1 MGEFRSQFLPVKS
14 IQTIEHIFT
23 MQKKLFIVVNQD
35 FFFLSHRLPV
45 ATAALEAGYDVTIVS
60 EDTGVSHKIREAG
73 LKTINLPINK
83 AGTNMKDE
91 VKTLFF
97 LYKLFRR
104 EKPDI
109 VHLVGLKTM
118 LWGSIACRL
127 AGVKA
132 MVSAVCGLGVL
143 FDEKQAQSFMTQAI
157 LKVMRITHH
166 KKRLRVIF
174 QNNDDKGIFQDAKIV
189 NDSQCVFT
197 NGSGIN
203 LQNYDYTPE
212 PTEGPIKIIFTA
224 RMVEDKGT
232 LVLIEAAKKLEPEY
246 KGKIQ
251 FLLCGGL
258 DTNPNGITKEMLESR
273 CDGEYIQWLGHRKDV
288 LELLKQSHIMAFPSW
303 YREGL
308 PKSVIEAEA
317 IGRPIVTTD
326 SVGCRDTVIDGK
338 NGFLIPIKDSNAL
351 ADALKKLI
359 DSKELRETMGKN
371 AREFAV
377 NKFDIKDVTDVH
389 LDVYKTILE

>member
-1 MGEFRSQFLPVKS
+1 MK
-14 IQTIEHIFT
+14 
-23 MQKKLFIVVNQD
+23 KKLFIVVNQD
-35 FFFLSHRLPV
+35 FFFLSHRLPIGM
-45 ATAALEAGYDVTIVS
+45 AAKGAGYDVTIVS
-60 EDTGVSHKIREAG
+60 EATGVSDKIREAG

-83 AGTNMKDE
+83 AGTNIKDE
-91 VKTLFF
+91 IKTFFF

-118 LWGSIACRL
+118 LWGSLACRL
-127 AGVKA
+127 AGAKA

-143 FDEKQAQSFMTQAI
+143 FDEEHAHSFMTRSI
-157 LKVMRITHH
+157 LKVLRVTHK
-166 KKRLRVIF
+166 KKRLAVIF
-174 QNNDDKGIFQDAKIV
+174 QNNDDKAIFLNAKIMKEE
-189 NDSQCVFT
+189 QCAFT

-212 PTEGPIKIIFTA
+212 PTDGLIKIIFTA

-232 LVLIEAAKKLEPEY
+232 LILIDAAKKLEAEY
-246 KGKIQ
+246 KGKVQ

-258 DTNPNGITKEMLESR
+258 DANPNGITKDMLESR

-288 LELLKQSHIMAFPSW
+288 LELLKRSHIMAFPSW

-317 IGRPIVTTD
+317 IGRPVVTTD
-326 SVGCRDTVIDGK
+326 SVGCRDTIVDGK
-338 NGFLIPIKDSNAL
+338 NGYMIPIKDSDAL
-351 ADALKKLI
+351 AMALKKLI
-359 DSKELRETMGKN
+359 DNPALRQEMGRN

-377 NKFDIKDVTDVH
+377 SKFDIKDVVKVH
-389 LDVYKTILE
+389 LDVYKKLMDK

>member
-1 MGEFRSQFLPVKS
+1 MK
-14 IQTIEHIFT
+14 
-23 MQKKLFIVVNQD
+23 KKLFIVVNQD
-35 FFFLSHRLPV
+35 FFFLSHRLPIGV
-45 ATAALEAGYDVTIVS
+45 TAKDAGYDVTIVS
-60 EDTGVSHKIREAG
+60 EDTGVSDKIREAG
-73 LKTINLPINK
+73 LNTINLPINK
-83 AGTNMKDE
+83 AGTNIKDE
-91 VKTLFF
+91 IKTFFF

-118 LWGSIACRL
+118 LWGSLACRL

-132 MVSAVCGLGVL
+132 MVSAVCGVGVL
-143 FDEKQAQSFMTQAI
+143 FDEEHAHSFMTRSI
-157 LKVMRITHH
+157 LKVMRITHK
-166 KKRLRVIF
+166 KKRLTVIF
-174 QNNDDKGIFQDAKIV
+174 QNNDDKAIFLNAKIMKEE
-189 NDSQCVFT
+189 QCAFT

-212 PTEGPIKIIFTA
+212 PTDGLIKIIFTA

-232 LVLIEAAKKLEPEY
+232 LILIDAAKKLEAEY
-246 KGKIQ
+246 KGKVQ

-273 CDGEYIQWLGHRKDV
+273 CDGDYIQWLGHRKDV

-317 IGRPIVTTD
+317 IGRPVVTTD
-326 SVGCRDTVIDGK
+326 SVGCRDTVVDGL
-338 NGFLIPIKDSNAL
+338 NGFMIPIKDADAL
-351 ADALKKLI
+351 ASALKKLI
-359 DSKELRETMGKN
+359 DYPALRQEMAHN

-377 NKFDIKDVTDVH
+377 SKFDIKDVVKVH
-389 LDVYKTILE
+389 LDVYKNIMEK

>member
-1 MGEFRSQFLPVKS
+1 
-14 IQTIEHIFT
+14 

-35 FFFLSHRLPV
+35 WFFLSHRLPIGV
-45 ATAALEAGYDVTIVS
+45 AAKEDGYDVTIIS
-60 EDTGVSHKIREAG
+60 EDTGVSNKIRETG
-73 LKTINLPINK
+73 LKTIDLPINK
-83 AGTNMKDE
+83 AGTNIKDE
-91 VKTLFF
+91 IKTFFF

-118 LWGSIACRL
+118 LWGSLACRL

-143 FDEKQAQSFMTQAI
+143 FDEEHAHSFMTRSI
-157 LKVMRITHH
+157 LKVLRVTHR
-166 KKRLRVIF
+166 KKRLSVIF
-174 QNNDDKGIFQDAKIV
+174 QNNDDKAIFLNAKIMKEE
-189 NDSQCVFT
+189 QCAFT

-212 PTEGPIKIIFTA
+212 PIDGSIKVIFTA

-232 LVLIEAAKKLEPEY
+232 LILIDAAKKLETEY
-246 KGKIQ
+246 KGKVQ

-317 IGRPIVTTD
+317 IGRPVVTTD
-326 SVGCRDTVIDGK
+326 SVGCRDTVVDGK
-338 NGFLIPIKDSNAL
+338 NGYMIPIKDSDAL
-351 ADALKKLI
+351 AMALKKLI
-359 DSKELRETMGKN
+359 DNPELRQTMGKN

-377 NKFDIKDVTDVH
+377 NRFDIHDVVNVH
-389 LDVYKTILE
+389 LNVYDNILK

>member
-1 MGEFRSQFLPVKS
+1 
-14 IQTIEHIFT
+14 

-35 FFFLSHRLPV
+35 WFFLSHRLPIGV
-45 ATAALEAGYDVTIVS
+45 AAKDAGYDVTIVS
-60 EDTGVSHKIREAG
+60 EDTGVSGKIREAG

-83 AGTNMKDE
+83 AGTNIKDE
-91 VKTLFF
+91 IKTFFF
-97 LYKLFRR
+97 LYKLFKR

-118 LWGSIACRL
+118 LWGSLACRL

-143 FDEKQAQSFMTQAI
+143 FDEEHAHSFMTRSI
-157 LKVMRITHH
+157 LKVMRITH
-166 KKRLRVIF
+166 KKKCLAVIF
-174 QNNDDKGIFQDAKIV
+174 QNNDDKAIFLNAKIMKKE
-189 NDSQCVFT
+189 QCAFT

-212 PTEGPIKIIFTA
+212 PTNGPIKIIFTA

-232 LVLIEAAKKLEPEY
+232 MVLIEAAKKLEPEY
-246 KGKIQ
+246 KGKVQ

-273 CDGEYIQWLGHRKDV
+273 CGGDYIQWLGHRKDV
-288 LELLKQSHIMAFPSW
+288 LELLKQSHIMSFPSW

-317 IGRPIVTTD
+317 IGRPVVTTD
-326 SVGCRDTVIDGK
+326 SVGCRDTIIDGK
-338 NGFLIPIKDSNAL
+338 NGFMIPIKDSDAL
-351 ADALKKLI
+351 AAALKKLI
-359 DSKELRETMGKN
+359 DNPTLRQEMGRN

-377 NKFDIKDVTDVH
+377 SKFDIKDVVKVH
-389 LDVYKTILE
+389 LDVYKDIMEK

>member
-1 MGEFRSQFLPVKS
+1 
-14 IQTIEHIFT
+14 

-35 FFFLSHRLPV
+35 WFFLSHRLPIGV
-45 ATAALEAGYDVTIVS
+45 AAKEDGYDVTIIS
-60 EDTGVSHKIREAG
+60 EDTGVSNKIRETG
-73 LKTINLPINK
+73 LKTIDLPINK
-83 AGTNMKDE
+83 AGTNIKDE
-91 VKTLFF
+91 IKTFFF

-118 LWGSIACRL
+118 LWGSLACRL

-143 FDEKQAQSFMTQAI
+143 FDEEHAHSFMTRSI
-157 LKVMRITHH
+157 LKVLRVTHR
-166 KKRLRVIF
+166 KKRLSVIF
-174 QNNDDKGIFQDAKIV
+174 QNNDDKAIFLNAKIMKEE
-189 NDSQCVFT
+189 QCAFT

-212 PTEGPIKIIFTA
+212 PTDGLIRIIFTA

-232 LVLIEAAKKLEPEY
+232 LVLIDAAKKLESEY
-246 KGKIQ
+246 KGKVQ

-288 LELLKQSHIMAFPSW
+288 LELLRQSHIMAFPSW

-317 IGRPIVTTD
+317 IGRPVVTTD

-338 NGFLIPIKDSNAL
+338 NGHMIPIKDSDAL
-351 ADALKKLI
+351 AMALKKLI
-359 DSKELRETMGKN
+359 DNPELRQTMGKN
-371 AREFAV
+371 ARDFAV
-377 NKFDIKDVTDVH
+377 SKFDIKDVVKAH
-389 LDVYKTILE
+389 LDVYKSVLK

>member
-1 MGEFRSQFLPVKS
+1 MK
-14 IQTIEHIFT
+14 
-23 MQKKLFIVVNQD
+23 KKLFIVVNQD
-35 FFFLSHRLPV
+35 FFFLSHRLPIGV
-45 ATAALEAGYDVTIVS
+45 TAKDAGYDVTIVS
-60 EDTGVSHKIREAG
+60 EDTGVSDKIREAG

-83 AGTNMKDE
+83 AGTNIKDE
-91 VKTLFF
+91 IKTFFF

-118 LWGSIACRL
+118 LWGSLACRL

-143 FDEKQAQSFMTQAI
+143 FDEEHAHSFMTRSI
-157 LKVMRITHH
+157 LKVLRVTHK
-166 KKRLRVIF
+166 KKRLAVIF
-174 QNNDDKGIFQDAKIV
+174 QNNDDKAIFLNAKIMKEE
-189 NDSQCVFT
+189 QCAFT

-212 PTEGPIKIIFTA
+212 PTDGLIKIIFTA

-232 LVLIEAAKKLEPEY
+232 LILIDAAKKLEAEY
-246 KGKIQ
+246 KGKVQ

-258 DTNPNGITKEMLESR
+258 DTNPSGITKEMLESR

-317 IGRPIVTTD
+317 IGRPVVTTD
-326 SVGCRDTVIDGK
+326 SVGCRDTVVDGK
-338 NGFLIPIKDSNAL
+338 NGYMIPIKDSDAL
-351 ADALKKLI
+351 AMALKKLI
-359 DSKELRETMGKN
+359 DNPELRQTMGKN

-377 NKFDIKDVTDVH
+377 NRFDIKDVVKVH
-389 LDVYKTILE
+389 MDVYDNILK

>member
-1 MGEFRSQFLPVKS
+1 MK
-14 IQTIEHIFT
+14 
-23 MQKKLFIVVNQD
+23 KKLFIVVNQD
-35 FFFLSHRLPV
+35 FFFLSHRLPIGV
-45 ATAALEAGYDVTIVS
+45 TAKDAGYDVTIVS
-60 EDTGVSHKIREAG
+60 EDTGVSDKIREAG

-83 AGTNMKDE
+83 AGTNIKDE
-91 VKTLFF
+91 IKTFFF

-118 LWGSIACRL
+118 LWGSLACRL

-143 FDEKQAQSFMTQAI
+143 FDEEHAHSFMTRSI
-157 LKVMRITHH
+157 LKVLRVTHN
-166 KKRLRVIF
+166 KKRLAVIF
-174 QNNDDKGIFQDAKIV
+174 QNNDDKAIFLNAKIMKEE
-189 NDSQCVFT
+189 QCAFT

-212 PTEGPIKIIFTA
+212 PTDGLIKIIFTA

-232 LVLIEAAKKLEPEY
+232 LILIDAAKKLEAEY
-246 KGKIQ
+246 KGKVQ

-273 CDGEYIQWLGHRKDV
+273 CNGEYIQWLGHRKDV

-317 IGRPIVTTD
+317 IGRPVVTTD
-326 SVGCRDTVIDGK
+326 SVGCRDTVVDGK
-338 NGFLIPIKDSNAL
+338 NGYMIPIKDSDAL
-351 ADALKKLI
+351 AMALKKLI
-359 DSKELRETMGKN
+359 DNPELRQTMGKN

-377 NKFDIKDVTDVH
+377 NRFDIKDVVKVH
-389 LDVYKTILE
+389 MDVYDNILK

>member
-91 VKTLFF
+91 IKTLFF

-143 FDEKQAQSFMTQAI
+143 FDEKHAQSFMTQAI

-189 NDSQCVFT
+189 NDSQCAFT

-232 LVLIEAAKKLEPEY
+232 LVLIEAAKKLETEY

>member
-1 MGEFRSQFLPVKS
+1 MKG
-14 IQTIEHIFT
+14 
-23 MQKKLFIVVNQD
+23 KLFIVVNQD
-35 FFFLSHRLPV
+35 CFFLSHRLPIGV
-45 ATAALEAGYDVTIVS
+45 AAKDAGLDVTIVS
-60 EDTGVSHKIREAG
+60 EDTGVSDKIREAG

-83 AGTNMKDE
+83 AGTNIKDE
-91 VKTLFF
+91 IKTFFF

-104 EKPDI
+104 ERPDV

-118 LWGSIACRL
+118 LWGSLACRL

-143 FDEKQAQSFMTQAI
+143 FDEEHAQSFMTRSI
-157 LKVMRITHH
+157 LKVLRVTHK
-166 KKRLRVIF
+166 KKRLSVIF
-174 QNNDDKGIFQDAKIV
+174 QNDDDKAIFLNAKIMKEE
-189 NDSQCVFT
+189 QCAFT

-212 PTEGPIKIIFTA
+212 PTDGLIKIIFTA

-232 LVLIEAAKKLEPEY
+232 LVLIDAAKKLETRY
-246 KGKIQ
+246 KGKVQ

-258 DTNPNGITKEMLESR
+258 DTNPNGITKEMLESK

-288 LELLKQSHIMAFPSW
+288 LDLLKQSHIMAFPSW

-317 IGRPIVTTD
+317 IGRPVVTTD
-326 SVGCRDTVIDGK
+326 SVGCRDTVINGK
-338 NGFLIPIKDSNAL
+338 NGYMIPIKDSDTL
-351 ADALKKLI
+351 AVVLKKLI
-359 DSKELRETMGKN
+359 DNPELRQTMGKN

-377 NKFDIKDVTDVH
+377 SKYDINDVVKVH
-389 LDVYKTILE
+389 LDIYKAINQ

>member
-1 MGEFRSQFLPVKS
+1 
-14 IQTIEHIFT
+14 
-23 MQKKLFIVVNQD
+23 MQNKLFIVVNQD
-35 FFFLSHRLPV
+35 SFFLSHRLPIGI
-45 ATAALEAGYDVTIVS
+45 AAKEAGYDVTIVS

-83 AGTNMKDE
+83 AGINMKDE
-91 VKTLFF
+91 IKTLFF

-143 FDEKQAQSFMTQAI
+143 FDEEHAQSFMTQTI
-157 LKVMRITHH
+157 LKVLRITHS
-166 KKRLRVIF
+166 KKRLKVIF
-174 QNNDDKGIFQDAKIV
+174 QNNDDKSIFQAAKIM
-189 NDSQCVFT
+189 NDSQCAFT

-212 PTEGPIKIIFTA
+212 TTEGPIKIIFTA

-232 LVLIEAAKKLEPEY
+232 LVLIDAAKKLESEY
-246 KGKIQ
+246 KDKIQ

-258 DTNPNGITKEMLESR
+258 DTNPNGITQEMLESS

-317 IGRPIVTTD
+317 IGRPVVTTN

-338 NGFLIPIKDSNAL
+338 NGFLIPTKDSEAL
-351 ADALKKLI
+351 ATALKKLI
-359 DSKELRETMGKN
+359 DNKELRQYMGQN

-377 NKFDIKDVTDVH
+377 NRFDINNVIKTH
-389 LDVYKTILE
+389 LDIYSSILK

>member
-1 MGEFRSQFLPVKS
+1 MK
-14 IQTIEHIFT
+14 
-23 MQKKLFIVVNQD
+23 KKLFIVVNQD
-35 FFFLSHRLPV
+35 FFFLSHRLPIGV
-45 ATAALEAGYDVTIVS
+45 TAKDAGYDVTIVS
-60 EDTGVSHKIREAG
+60 EDTGVSDKIREAG
-73 LKTINLPINK
+73 LNTINLPINK
-83 AGTNMKDE
+83 AGTNIKDE
-91 VKTLFF
+91 IKTFFF

-118 LWGSIACRL
+118 LWGSLACRL

-143 FDEKQAQSFMTQAI
+143 FDEEHAHSFMTRSI
-157 LKVMRITHH
+157 LKVLRVTHK
-166 KKRLRVIF
+166 KKRLAVIF
-174 QNNDDKGIFQDAKIV
+174 QNNDDKAIFLNAKIMKEE
-189 NDSQCVFT
+189 QCAFT

-212 PTEGPIKIIFTA
+212 PTDGLIKIIFTA

-232 LVLIEAAKKLEPEY
+232 LILIDAAKKLEAEY
-246 KGKIQ
+246 KGKVQ

-317 IGRPIVTTD
+317 IGRPVVTTD

-338 NGFLIPIKDSNAL
+338 NGYMIPIKDSDAL
-351 ADALKKLI
+351 AAALKKLI
-359 DSKELRETMGKN
+359 DNPELRQTMGKN

-377 NKFDIKDVTDVH
+377 SRFDIKVVVKVH
-389 LDVYKTILE
+389 LDVYKNIMEK

>member
-1 MGEFRSQFLPVKS
+1 
-14 IQTIEHIFT
+14 

-35 FFFLSHRLPV
+35 FFFLSHRLPIGI
-45 ATAALEAGYDVTIVS
+45 AAQKAGYDVTIVS
-60 EDTGVSHKIREAG
+60 EDTGVSYKIREIG

-91 VKTLFF
+91 IKTLFF

-127 AGVKA
+127 TGIKA
-132 MVSAVCGLGVL
+132 MISAVCGLGIL
-143 FDEKQAQSFMTQAI
+143 FDEDHAQSFMSRAI
-157 LKVMRITHH
+157 LKVLRITHN

-174 QNNDDKGIFQDAKIV
+174 QNNDDKCIFQAAKIM
-189 NDSQCVFT
+189 NDSQCAFT

-212 PTEGPIKIIFTA
+212 PIEGPIKIIFTA
-224 RMVEDKGT
+224 RMLVDKG
-232 LVLIEAAKKLEPEY
+232 VFILIEAAKKLEAEY
-246 KGKIQ
+246 KGKVL
-251 FLLCGGL
+251 FMLCGGL

-338 NGFLIPIKDSNAL
+338 NGFLIPIKDSDAL

>member
-1 MGEFRSQFLPVKS
+1 MK
-14 IQTIEHIFT
+14 
-23 MQKKLFIVVNQD
+23 KKLFIVVNQD
-35 FFFLSHRLPV
+35 WFFLSHRLPIGV
-45 ATAALEAGYDVTIVS
+45 AAKDAGYDVTIVS
-60 EDTGVSHKIREAG
+60 EDTGVSDKIREAG
-73 LKTINLPINK
+73 LKTIDLPINK
-83 AGTNMKDE
+83 AGTNIKDE
-91 VKTLFF
+91 IKTFFF

-104 EKPDI
+104 EKPYI

-118 LWGSIACRL
+118 LWGSLACRL

-143 FDEKQAQSFMTQAI
+143 FDEEHAHSFMTRSI
-157 LKVMRITHH
+157 LKVLRITHN
-166 KKRLRVIF
+166 KKRLSVIF
-174 QNNDDKGIFQDAKIV
+174 QNNDDKAIFMNAKIMKKE
-189 NDSQCVFT
+189 QCAFT

-212 PTEGPIKIIFTA
+212 PTGGLIKIIFTA

-232 LVLIEAAKKLEPEY
+232 MVLIDAAKKLETEY
-246 KGKIQ
+246 RGKVQ

-317 IGRPIVTTD
+317 IGRPVVTTD
-326 SVGCRDTVIDGK
+326 SVGCRDTVVDGK
-338 NGFLIPIKDSNAL
+338 NGFMIPIKDSDAL
-351 ADALKKLI
+351 ATALKKLI
-359 DSKELRETMGKN
+359 DNPELRQTMGKN

-377 NKFDIKDVTDVH
+377 SKFDINDVVKVH
-389 LDVYKTILE
+389 LDIYKAINQ

>member
-1 MGEFRSQFLPVKS
+1 
-14 IQTIEHIFT
+14 
-23 MQKKLFIVVNQD
+23 MQKRLFIVVNQD

-143 FDEKQAQSFMTQAI
+143 FDEKHAQSFMTQAI

-189 NDSQCVFT
+189 NDSQCAFT

-212 PTEGPIKIIFTA
+212 PTDGPIKIIFTA

-389 LDVYKTILE
+389 LDVYKTILK

>member
-1 MGEFRSQFLPVKS
+1 MK
-14 IQTIEHIFT
+14 
-23 MQKKLFIVVNQD
+23 KKLFIVVNQD
-35 FFFLSHRLPV
+35 WFFLSHRLPIGM
-45 ATAALEAGYDVTIVS
+45 AAKDAGYDVTIVS
-60 EDTGVSHKIREAG
+60 EDTGVSDKIREAG

-83 AGTNMKDE
+83 AGTNIKDE
-91 VKTLFF
+91 IKTFFF

-118 LWGSIACRL
+118 LWGSLACRL

-143 FDEKQAQSFMTQAI
+143 FDEEHAHSFMTRSI
-157 LKVMRITHH
+157 LKVLRVTHK
-166 KKRLRVIF
+166 KKRLAVIF
-174 QNNDDKGIFQDAKIV
+174 QNNDDKAIFLNAKIMKEE
-189 NDSQCVFT
+189 QCAFT

-212 PTEGPIKIIFTA
+212 PTDGPVKVIFTA

-232 LVLIEAAKKLEPEY
+232 LILIDAAKKLEAEY
-246 KGKIQ
+246 KGKVQ

-288 LELLKQSHIMAFPSW
+288 VELLKQSHIMAFPSW

-317 IGRPIVTTD
+317 IGRPVVTTD
-326 SVGCRDTVIDGK
+326 SVGCRDTVVDGK
-338 NGFLIPIKDSNAL
+338 NGYMIPIKDSGAL
-351 ADALKKLI
+351 AMALKKLI
-359 DSKELRETMGKN
+359 DNPELRQTMGKN
-371 AREFAV
+371 ARKFAV
-377 NKFDIKDVTDVH
+377 NRFDIKDVVKVH
-389 LDVYKTILE
+389 MDVYDNILK

>member
-1 MGEFRSQFLPVKS
+1 MK
-14 IQTIEHIFT
+14 
-23 MQKKLFIVVNQD
+23 KKLFIVVNQD
-35 FFFLSHRLPV
+35 FFFLSHRLPIGV
-45 ATAALEAGYDVTIVS
+45 TAKDAGYDVTIVS
-60 EDTGVSHKIREAG
+60 EDTGVSDKIREAG

-83 AGTNMKDE
+83 AGTNIKDE
-91 VKTLFF
+91 IKTFFF

-118 LWGSIACRL
+118 LWGSLACRL

-143 FDEKQAQSFMTQAI
+143 FDEEHAHSFMTCSI
-157 LKVMRITHH
+157 LKVLRVTHK
-166 KKRLRVIF
+166 KKRLAVIF
-174 QNNDDKGIFQDAKIV
+174 QNNDDKAIFLNAKIMKEE
-189 NDSQCVFT
+189 QCAFT

-212 PTEGPIKIIFTA
+212 PTDGLIRIIFTA

-232 LVLIEAAKKLEPEY
+232 LILIDAAKKLEAEY
-246 KGKIQ
+246 KGKVQ

-258 DTNPNGITKEMLESR
+258 DTNPNGITKEMLQSR

-317 IGRPIVTTD
+317 IGRPVVTTD
-326 SVGCRDTVIDGK
+326 SVGCRDTVVDGK
-338 NGFLIPIKDSNAL
+338 NGYMIPIKDSDAL
-351 ADALKKLI
+351 AMALKKLI
-359 DSKELRETMGKN
+359 DNPERRQTMGKN

-377 NKFDIKDVTDVH
+377 KRFDIKDVVKVH
-389 LDVYKTILE
+389 MDVYDNILK

>member
-1 MGEFRSQFLPVKS
+1 MK
-14 IQTIEHIFT
+14 
-23 MQKKLFIVVNQD
+23 KKLFIVVNQD
-35 FFFLSHRLPV
+35 WFFLSHRLPIGM
-45 ATAALEAGYDVTIVS
+45 AAKDAGYDVTIVS
-60 EDTGVSHKIREAG
+60 EDTGVSDKIREAG

-83 AGTNMKDE
+83 AGTNIKDE
-91 VKTLFF
+91 IKTFFF

-109 VHLVGLKTM
+109 VHLVGLKIM
-118 LWGSIACRL
+118 LWGSLSCRL

-132 MVSAVCGLGVL
+132 MVSSVCGLGVL
-143 FDEKQAQSFMTQAI
+143 FDEEHTHSFMTRSI
-157 LKVMRITHH
+157 LKVLRVTHK
-166 KKRLRVIF
+166 KKRLAVIF
-174 QNNDDKGIFQDAKIV
+174 QNNDDKAIFQNAKIMKEE
-189 NDSQCVFT
+189 QCAFT

-212 PTEGPIKIIFTA
+212 PTDGLIKIIFTA

-232 LVLIEAAKKLEPEY
+232 LILIDAAKKLEAEY
-246 KGKIQ
+246 KGKVQ

-273 CDGEYIQWLGHRKDV
+273 CDGKYIQWLGHRKDV

-303 YREGL
+303 YREGC
-308 PKSVIEAEA
+308 PKSIIEAEA
-317 IGRPIVTTD
+317 IGRPVVTTD

-338 NGFLIPIKDSNAL
+338 NGYMIPIKDPDAL
-351 ADALKKLI
+351 AVSLKKLI
-359 DSKELRETMGKN
+359 DNPELRQTMGKN

-377 NKFDIKDVTDVH
+377 NKFDINDVVKVH
-389 LDVYKTILE
+389 LSIYESLITQ

>member
-1 MGEFRSQFLPVKS
+1 
-14 IQTIEHIFT
+14 

-35 FFFLSHRLPV
+35 FFFLSHRLPIGM
-45 ATAALEAGYDVTIVS
+45 AAKDARYEVTIVS
-60 EDTGVSHKIREAG
+60 EDTGVSDKIREAG
-73 LKTINLPINK
+73 LNTINLPINK
-83 AGTNMKDE
+83 AGTNIKDE
-91 VKTLFF
+91 IKTFFF

-118 LWGSIACRL
+118 LWGSLACRL

-143 FDEKQAQSFMTQAI
+143 FDEEHAHSFMTRSI
-157 LKVMRITHH
+157 LKVLRVTHK
-166 KKRLRVIF
+166 KKRLAVIF
-174 QNNDDKGIFQDAKIV
+174 QNNDDKAIFLNAKIMKEE
-189 NDSQCVFT
+189 QCAFT

-212 PTEGPIKIIFTA
+212 PTDGPVKVIFTA

-232 LVLIEAAKKLEPEY
+232 LILIDAAKKLEAEY
-246 KGKIQ
+246 KGKVQ

-288 LELLKQSHIMAFPSW
+288 VELLKQSHIMAFPSW

-317 IGRPIVTTD
+317 IGRPVVTTD
-326 SVGCRDTVIDGK
+326 SVGCRDTVVDGK
-338 NGFLIPIKDSNAL
+338 NGYMIPIKDSDAL
-351 ADALKKLI
+351 AMALKKLI
-359 DSKELRETMGKN
+359 DNPELRQTMGKN
-371 AREFAV
+371 ARKFAV
-377 NKFDIKDVTDVH
+377 NRFDIKDVVKVH
-389 LDVYKTILE
+389 MDVYDNILK

>member
-1 MGEFRSQFLPVKS
+1 MK
-14 IQTIEHIFT
+14 
-23 MQKKLFIVVNQD
+23 KKLFIVVNQD
-35 FFFLSHRLPV
+35 FFFLSHRLPIGV
-45 ATAALEAGYDVTIVS
+45 TAKDAGYDVTIVS
-60 EDTGVSHKIREAG
+60 EDTGVSDKIREAG

-83 AGTNMKDE
+83 AGTNIKDE
-91 VKTLFF
+91 IKTFFF

-118 LWGSIACRL
+118 LWGSLACRL

-143 FDEKQAQSFMTQAI
+143 FDEEHAHSFMTRSI
-157 LKVMRITHH
+157 LKVLRVTHK
-166 KKRLRVIF
+166 KKRLAVIF
-174 QNNDDKGIFQDAKIV
+174 QNNDDKAIFLNAKIMKEE
-189 NDSQCVFT
+189 QCAFT

-212 PTEGPIKIIFTA
+212 PTDGLIRIIFTA

-232 LVLIEAAKKLEPEY
+232 LILIDAAKKLEVEY
-246 KGKIQ
+246 KGKVQ

-317 IGRPIVTTD
+317 IGRPVVTTD
-326 SVGCRDTVIDGK
+326 SVGCRDTVVDGK
-338 NGFLIPIKDSNAL
+338 NGYMIPIKDSDAL
-351 ADALKKLI
+351 AMALKKLI
-359 DSKELRETMGKN
+359 DNPELRQTMGKN

-377 NKFDIKDVTDVH
+377 KRFDIKDVVKVH
-389 LDVYKTILE
+389 MDVYDNILK

>member
-1 MGEFRSQFLPVKS
+1 
-14 IQTIEHIFT
+14 

-35 FFFLSHRLPV
+35 WFFLSHRLPIGV
-45 ATAALEAGYDVTIVS
+45 AAKEAGYDVTIVS
-60 EDTGVSHKIREAG
+60 EDTGVSNKIREAG
-73 LKTINLPINK
+73 LKTIDLPINK
-83 AGTNMKDE
+83 AGTNLKDE

-104 EKPDI
+104 ERPDI

-118 LWGSIACRL
+118 LWGSLACRL

-143 FDEKQAQSFMTQAI
+143 FDEAHAESMMTRMI
-157 LKVMRITHH
+157 LKVMRLTHS
-166 KKRLRVIF
+166 KKNTKIIF
-174 QNNDDKGIFQDAKIV
+174 QNNDDKKIFADAKIMTQE
-189 NDSQCVFT
+189 QCAFT
-197 NGSGIN
+197 NGSGIS

-212 PTEGPIKIIFTA
+212 PANGLVKVIFTA

-232 LVLIEAAKKLEPEY
+232 LVLIEAAQKLKKEY
-246 KGKIQ
+246 QDKVQ

-258 DTNPNGITKEMLESR
+258 DTNPNGITQEMLESR
-273 CDGEYIQWLGHRKDV
+273 CDGEYIKWLGHRKDV

-317 IGRPIVTTD
+317 IGRPVITTD
-326 SVGCRDTVIDGK
+326 SVGCRDTVIDGQ
-338 NGFLIPIKDSNAL
+338 NGYLIPIKDSAAL
-351 ADALKKLI
+351 AEALKRLI
-359 DSKELRETMGKN
+359 DNPELRQEMGRK

-377 NKFDIKDVTDVH
+377 EKFDIKDVVKVH
-389 LDVYKTILE
+389 LNVYESVLK